1 MKPTKETIHSAVI
14 DALKSVFD
22 PEIPVNIYDLGFI
35 YNSEVS
41 DELMVKILM
50 TLSAPN
56 CPVADS
62 LPIEVR
68 SRILSI
74 EGVSD
79 AEVEITFDPP
89 WSMDKMSDEAKMEL
103 DFFF

>member
-1 MKPTKETIHSAVI
+1 MKPTKDTIHSAVI

-35 YNSEVS
+35 YNIEVS
-41 DELMVKILM
+41 DDLAVKILM

>member
-1 MKPTKETIHSAVI
+1 MTPTKDTIHSAVI

-35 YNSEVS
+35 YDITVS
-41 DELMVKILM
+41 DDLAVKILM

-103 DFFF
+103 DYFF

>member
-1 MKPTKETIHSAVI
+1 MKPTKDTIHSAVI

-35 YNSEVS
+35 YNIEVS
-41 DELMVKILM
+41 NDLAVKILM

>member
-1 MKPTKETIHSAVI
+1 
-14 DALKSVFD
+14 
-22 PEIPVNIYDLGFI
+22 
-35 YNSEVS
+35 
-41 DELMVKILM
+41 M

-68 SRILSI
+68 SRILGI
-74 EGVSD
+74 QGVTD

-103 DFFF
+103 DFYF

>member
-1 MKPTKETIHSAVI
+1 MKPTKDTIHSAVI

-35 YNSEVS
+35 YNIEVS
-41 DELMVKILM
+41 DNLAVKILM

>member
-1 MKPTKETIHSAVI
+1 MTPTKETIHSAVI

-35 YNSEVS
+35 YNIEVS
-41 DELMVKILM
+41 DELKVNIHM